1 MVSAKLYDGR
11 LAVDIAGL
19 KMQTPVTTA
28 SGTFGFGL
36 EFTDFLDLE
45 KVGAVCVKGTTLL
58 PREGNK
64 GQRVVETPSGML
76 NCVGLENPGSDYFL
90 NETLPKLRKYDVP
103 VIVNIAASSP
113 EEYGEL
119 AHKLDVDG
127 VDAVEINISCPNVK
141 QGGIAFG
148 TCPDSAAAVVEQV
161 KKHFTK
167 TVITKLSPN
176 VTSITEMALVG
187 KINTDLVGRLN
198 RLGGKAVGLNGK
210 DDNLI
215 QARKHLA
222 DVYENG
228 EVNLVDIGYV
238 GTVEHINTELLN
250 VLLDNDFIPVIAP
263 TGVGATGETYNINAD
278 SVAGE
283 IAGALKAEK
292 LLVLTD
298 VKGIYADYRDES
310 TFLSTMTFE
319 KAQELIIKGNIDGGM
334 IPKVKACITAL
345 SGGAKKAQII
355 DGRAEHSILMEVF
368 SDEGVGTEVV
378 KTL

>member
-1 MVSAKLYDGR
+1 MLRNEEIKILVEALPYLRDFKGKTVVVKYGGNAMLNDEIKNKV
-11 LAVDIAGL
+11 LQDIIFLKCAGL
-19 KMQTPVTTA
+19 RPIVVHGGGPEITA
-28 SGTFGFGL
+28 QM
-36 EFTDFLDLE
+36 
-45 KVGAVCVKGTTLL
+45 VKAG
-58 PREGNK
+58 K
-64 GQRVVETPSGML
+64 
-76 NCVGLENPGSDYFL
+76 
-90 NETLPKLRKYDVP
+90 
-103 VIVNIAASSP
+103 
-113 EEYGEL
+113 
-119 AHKLDVDG
+119 
-127 VDAVEINISCPNVK
+127 
-141 QGGIAFG
+141 
-148 TCPDSAAAVVEQV
+148 
-161 KKHFTK
+161 K